1 MFSSE
6 LQIGIAYALLADV
19 LWGMGP
25 LLLKRAYNQPQKCT
39 KALTLGVVN
48 DCFPE
53 RRAEA

>member
-25 LLLKRAYNQPQKCT
+25 LLLKRAYNQ
-39 KALTLGVVN
+39 
-48 DCFPE
+48 
-53 RRAEA
+53 